1 MDLLTA
7 IKISSSGLSA
17 QRTRLNVLSSNLA
30 NANSTRNADGSG
42 PFLRKDPIFQEARAN
57 EFDRTLD
64 RKYRDLSGVAVT
76 SLVTDETPGE
86 KVHKP
91 GHPDADENGYVTMAN
106 VNVVKEIADI
116 RNTSGSYEANLAAI
130 RSAKE
135 MINAALALGRE

>member
-17 QRTRLNVLSSNLA
+17 QRTRLSVLSSNLA

-42 PFLRKDPIFQEARAN
+42 PFQRKDPIFQEIKAS
-57 EFDRTLD
+57 EFDKTLD
-64 RKYRDLSGVAVT
+64 RKFNRLSGVK
-76 SLVTDETPGE
+76 VTDIVTDQTEGQ
-86 KVHKP
+86 KVFKP
-91 GHPDADENGYVTMAN
+91 NHPDADQDGFITMAN

-116 RNTSGSYEANLAAI
+116 KNTSGSYEANVAAI
-130 RSAKE
+130 RSAKD